1 MNKVLRNSWALFLGM
16 GCIMMAYGFQGSL
29 LGVRAVQEEFSLT
42 STGFMMSGYFVGYFI
57 GAATIPNIISRVGH
71 IRVFA
76 AFASLSSLVI
86 LMHSIIVNPLVWF
99 FLRVLT
105 GISMVCIYTVAESW
119 LNDRSSNK
127 NRGSV
132 LSIYMVILYGTM
144 GIGMF
149 LLNFSSPLNFQPFIL
164 VSVITSA
171 ALIPILLTKKK
182 PPTFKKIQAMNLKDL
197 YEASPFGMISSL
209 FYGTMGIGMFL
220 LNFSSPLNFQPFIL
234 VSVITSIALIP
245 ILLTKKK
252 PPTFKRIKVMTL
264 KDLYESSPFG
274 MVSSFF
280 YGTIQAALFTL
291 LAVYATSMNFTI
303 LEISIVTFLL
313 AISGAIS
320 QFPVGKISDMYD
332 RRKVIV
338 FSSFGAAAFAIFT
351 ILVTRQMYLPGELAT
366 SKTWFYIF
374 LVLFSFCSL
383 PMFSLIL
390 AHTNDFIPKEK
401 FVAAGAGLQFV
412 FGLGAMSGPFL
423 CSIFM
428 DLVGPNGFFV
438 FLFFFNSVIGLFGM
452 YRMKVRKTVE
462 NPDSQ
467 FVAMPQTITPAGIE
481 LNPSTEHIEEPYSDK
496 VKEILERK
504 GVKYKKEDEQL
515 KTDNQVN

>member
-1 MNKVLRNSWALFLGM
+1 MNKILKNSWALFLGM
-16 GCIMMAYGFQGSL
+16 GFIMMAYGFQGSL

-76 AFASLSSLVI
+76 AFASLASLVI
-86 LMHSIIVNPLVWF
+86 LIHSIIINPFVWF
-99 FLRVLT
+99 LLRVMT

-127 NRGSV
+127 NRGSI
-132 LSIYMVILYGTM
+132 LSIYMVVLYGTM

-149 LLNFSSPLNFQPFIL
+149 LLNFSSPKNFQPFIL

-182 PPTFKKIQAMNLKDL
+182 PPNFKKITGLSLKDL
-197 YEASPFGMISSL
+197 YNASPLG
-209 FYGTMGIGMFL
+209 
-220 LNFSSPLNFQPFIL
+220 
-234 VSVITSIALIP
+234 A
-245 ILLTKKK
+245 
-252 PPTFKRIKVMTL
+252 
-264 KDLYESSPFG
+264 
-274 MVSSFF
+274 VSSFF
-280 YGTIQAALFTL
+280 YGTIQSALFTL
-291 LAVYATSMNFTI
+291 IAVYATSMNFTI

-313 AISGAIS
+313 AVSGSIA
-320 QFPVGKISDMYD
+320 QFPIGKLSDIYD
-332 RRKVIV
+332 RRKVLVI
-338 FSSFGAAAFAIFT
+338 SSFGAALFAVIS
-351 ILVTRQMYLPGELAT
+351 IIVSRQMYLPDGLAT
-366 SKTWFYIF
+366 SKTLFYFFFI
-374 LVLFSFCSL
+374 LFSFCSL

-390 AHTNDFIPKEK
+390 AHTNDNISKEK
-401 FVAAGAGLQFV
+401 FVAAGAGLQFI

-423 CSIFM
+423 CSLFM
-428 DLVGPNGFFV
+428 DFVGPNGFFV
-438 FLFFFNSVIGLFGM
+438 FLFFFHSIIGLFGI
-452 YRMKVRKTVE
+452 YRMSVRKTIE

-504 GVKYKKEDEQL
+504 GVKYKKTESQ
-515 KTDNQVN
+515 TQ

>member
-1 MNKVLRNSWALFLGM
+1 MDKVLKNSWALFLGM
-16 GCIMMAYGFQGSL
+16 AFIMMAYGFQGSL
-29 LGVRAVQEEFSLT
+29 LGVRAVQEEFSIT

-57 GAATIPNIISRVGH
+57 GAATIPNVISQVGH

-86 LMHSIIVNPLVWF
+86 LMHSIFISPFIWF

-132 LSIYMVILYGTM
+132 LSIYMVILYGSL

-149 LLNFSSPLNFQPFIL
+149 LLNFSSPKNFQPFIL
-164 VSVITSA
+164 VSVITSV

-182 PPTFKKIQAMNLKDL
+182 PPNFKKIEAMSLKEL
-197 YEASPFGMISSL
+197 Y
-209 FYGTMGIGMFL
+209 
-220 LNFSSPLNFQPFIL
+220 
-234 VSVITSIALIP
+234 
-245 ILLTKKK
+245 K
-252 PPTFKRIKVMTL
+252 
-264 KDLYESSPFG
+264 SSPFG
-274 MVSSFF
+274 AVSSFF
-280 YGTIQAALFTL
+280 YGTIQSALFTL

-313 AISGAIS
+313 AISGAVA
-320 QFPVGKISDMYD
+320 QFPVGKLSDIYD
-332 RRKVIV
+332 RRKVIIYAT
-338 FSSFGAAAFAIFT
+338 FGAAIFSILT
-351 ILVTRQMYLPGELAT
+351 IFVTRQMYLPEGLAT
-366 SKTWFYIF
+366 SKTSFYF
-374 LVLFSFCSL
+374 FFVLFSFCSL

-390 AHTNDFIPKEK
+390 AHTNDYITKDK
-401 FVAAGAGLQFV
+401 FVAAGAGLQFT

-428 DLVGPNGFFV
+428 DLVGSNGFFV
-438 FLFFFNSVIGLFGM
+438 FLFIFHSIIGLFGI
-452 YRMKVRKTVE
+452 YRMKIRKTVE

-481 LNPSTEHIEEPYSDK
+481 LNPTTDPIEEPIKD
-496 VKEILERK
+496 EIK
-504 GVKYKKEDEQL
+504 
-515 KTDNQVN
+515 